1 MAFKV
6 INVSD
11 FPGFSVEEGVKIIK
25 DAGAEYVGTL
35 CKNQQEVLAAA
46 SDADAIVGL
55 FTIGMLSFTGEMM
68 AGLKKCKVVA
78 VPGIGYDGI
87 DLNAATEHGICV
99 VNNPDY
105 CLEEMADHTIL
116 LLLALAKKLVITV
129 DSVREGKWDNAGFH
143 TIRNY
148 VLPPVFRL
156 SRQTL
161 GLIGFGNI
169 PRALIPRAKPFFSRI
184 IAHDPYV
191 PAEVLQ
197 EFGVEP
203 ATMETLLKE
212 SDFVSL
218 HSALTEKNHHM
229 MGIDQFK
236 LMKPTAYFVNT
247 ARGGLV
253 NEEAL
258 HKALSEGII
267 AGAGLDAME
276 PEPPAPDSPLIN
288 LPNIIIT
295 SHTGQYSVEAD
306 DELKANPFADIKR
319 VIEGNWPR
327 EIAFRNPAV
336 KEKYLAKWRK

>member
-6 INVSD
+6 TNVSD
-11 FPGFSVEEGVKIIK
+11 FPGFSVEEGVKIVK
-25 DAGAEYVGTL
+25 EAGAEYAGSF
-35 CKNQQEVLAAA
+35 CSSEQEVLAAA
-46 SDADAIVGL
+46 ADADAVVGL

-68 AGLKKCKVVA
+68 AGLKQCKMIV
-78 VPGIGYDGI
+78 VPGIGYDGV
-87 DLNAATEHGICV
+87 DLNGATENGICV
-99 VNNPDY
+99 INNPDY

-129 DSVREGKWDNAGFH
+129 DNVREGKWDGAGFH
-143 TIRNY
+143 TIRNN
-148 VLPPVFRL
+148 VLPPIFRL

-184 IAHDPYV
+184 IASDPYV
-191 PAEVLQ
+191 PEEVLKQ
-197 EFGVEP
+197 FGVEP
-203 ATMETLLKE
+203 ASMETVLKE

-218 HSALTEKNHHM
+218 HSALTEENHHM
-229 MGIDQFK
+229 MGLEQFK

-253 NEEAL
+253 DEEAL
-258 HKALSEGII
+258 HAALSEGII

-276 PEPPAPDSPLIN
+276 PEPPAPDSPLIK

-306 DELKANPFADIKR
+306 VEIKTKPFADIKR
-319 VIEGNWPR
+319 VMEGDWPR
-327 EIAFRNPAV
+327 EIAFRNPEV
-336 KEKYLAKWRK
+336 KQKYLAKWGN